1 MTTKLNLT
9 IEKNTAKKIK
19 DYAEKKNIS
28 VSKIAEEYFNSL
40 INEKKEKGKSF
51 VEEFA
56 GIAIQP
62 VGNLRIYKRELS
74 AQQIWKIKY
83 FLI

>member
-1 MTTKLNLT
+1 MKIIGMTTKLNLT
-9 IEKNTAKKIK
+9 IEENTARKIK
-19 DYAEKKNIS
+19 VYAEKKKIS

-56 GIAIQP
+56 GIATQP
-62 VGNLRIYKRELS
+62 VGDLKSAKENYLRN
-74 AQQIWKIKY
+74 KY
-83 FLI
+83 GK